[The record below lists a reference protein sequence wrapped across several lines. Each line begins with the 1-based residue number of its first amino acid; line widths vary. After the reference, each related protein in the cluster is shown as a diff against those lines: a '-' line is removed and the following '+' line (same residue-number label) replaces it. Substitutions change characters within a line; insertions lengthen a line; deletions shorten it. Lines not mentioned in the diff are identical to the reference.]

1 MERMIRRCCTC
12 CWHEHE
18 NIDDGYVCVND
29 KSSYCTEWT
38 DDNFYCEKWEDRN
51 DVHDQVQ

>member
-1 MERMIRRCCTC
+1 MSERCETC
-12 CWHEHE
+12 HWHEHE

-38 DDNFYCEKWEDRN
+38 DDNFYCEKWEERN